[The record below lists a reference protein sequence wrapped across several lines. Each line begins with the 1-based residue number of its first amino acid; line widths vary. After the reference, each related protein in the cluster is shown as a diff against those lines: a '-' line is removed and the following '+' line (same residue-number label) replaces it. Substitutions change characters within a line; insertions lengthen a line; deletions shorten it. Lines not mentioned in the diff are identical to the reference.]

1 MFIRNINKFR
11 AEKRYSAKTTSMD
24 RKASGSSKK
33 SCSSWDRAEIRAGL
47 NKYLVK
53 IRKYHEDPFLAE
65 TEEPTLFD
73 LINMLREQ
81 DEHEAQVEIKRKEMG
96 AARAKLNE
104 SERAIFRL
112 LADAR
117 LEYANKVFSYEYA
130 RDGEDCYY
138 EDGEHVYRE
147 YWGDLD
153 SF

>member
-73 LINMLREQ
+73 LILIWKAEDELAVREQ
-81 DEHEAQVEIKRKEMG
+81 KKQDDAKVITDKIADLFVERNKIE
-96 AARAKLNE
+96 LE
-104 SERAIFRL
+104 I
-112 LADAR
+112 AR
-117 LEYANKVFSYEYA
+117 LSQERHLVFCDDDWCLDCTSSILEW
-130 RDGEDCYY
+130 RDNLFRNY
-138 EDGEHVYRE
+138 
-147 YWGDLD
+147 
-153 SF
+153 

>member
-1 MFIRNINKFR
+1 MYIRNINKFR

-73 LINMLREQ
+73 IINMWKAEDRMAERE
-81 DEHEAQVEIKRKEMG
+81 
-96 AARAKLNE
+96 AKLQE
-104 SERAIFRL
+104 EADKISEEIRILYEQRNVIEYQIAKKAQEWHAVFCMDDWCL
-112 LADAR
+112 DCTKSMADWVSDMFGR
-117 LEYANKVFSYEYA
+117 F
-130 RDGEDCYY
+130 
-138 EDGEHVYRE
+138 
-147 YWGDLD
+147 
-153 SF
+153 